1 MTKDDIISD
10 EQLSA
15 FMDGELE
22 ADEENRIFTLSEQC
36 PELDARLCQQRKIK
50 EMVQH
55 AYRNVP
61 EPRRRNNRGG
71 PRGGLFSLAAA
82 ALLALTI
89 GLAGGWLAARSHDG
103 VTEPVA
109 GAVPASQDTWLLHV
123 ASSDPARMQLA
134 LDRAEELMS
143 GPNATARSRVEIVAN
158 EGGLDLLRSDRTPF
172 ADRIRALADQDVLFF
187 ACSRAIDRLK
197 EQGVDV
203 QLVPEANAHYSALD
217 RVVHRMQQGWTYERI

>member
-15 FMDGELE
+15 FTDGELE
-22 ADEENRIFTLSEQC
+22 AEEENRVFTLSEQC

-55 AYRNVP
+55 AYRDVP
-61 EPRRRNNRGG
+61 QPRRRDNRGG

-103 VTEPVA
+103 VTAPA
-109 GAVPASQDTWLLHV
+109 ASAIPASQDTWLLHV

-143 GPNATARSRVEIVAN
+143 GPAATAQSRVEIVAN

-172 ADRIRALADQDVLFF
+172 ADRIRALADRDVLFF